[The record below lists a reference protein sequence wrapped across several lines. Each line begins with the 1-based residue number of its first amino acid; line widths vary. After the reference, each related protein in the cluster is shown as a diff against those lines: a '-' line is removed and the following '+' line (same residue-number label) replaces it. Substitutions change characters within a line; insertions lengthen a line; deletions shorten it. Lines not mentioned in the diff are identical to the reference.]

1 MKTMKLYRVEI
12 APLVILPLGKSPF
25 FSYLSS
31 EPIERGT
38 YVGIPFGKRAIEGI
52 VFDCAP
58 LPGRSPIWMKWVTKV
73 IEKKFL
79 TAEQLELAQYVSEE
93 YFTPLGKTLKHFLPK
108 RTKARKKKVVST
120 KKLEILRLNKDESQ
134 ILRA

>member
-1 MKTMKLYRVEI
+1 MEAKKLYHVEI
-12 APLVILPLGKSPF
+12 APLVILPLARPPF

-31 EPIERGT
+31 ESINRGSL
-38 YVGIPFGKRAIEGI
+38 VAIPFGKRAIEGA

-58 LPGRSPIWMKWVTKV
+58 LPGLARLDESARQAPVWMKWVSKV
-73 IEKKFL
+73 IEKQFL

-108 RTKARKKKVVST
+108 RTKARKRKCLSVLPS
-120 KKLEILRLNKDESQ
+120 
-134 ILRA
+134 